1 MQRTIG
7 LVLRIY
13 PTLSRYVTR
22 HFLMAFL
29 GTLMVIA
36 GLIVLFDLIELLRRA
51 SDTATPVATLL
62 VMALLKLPNMLHTV
76 LPFIAL
82 IAGMIAFWR
91 LSRTSELVILR
102 AAGVSAWQFLAP
114 VLVAT
119 TLIGALEVAVVNPVA
134 AKLYGRFQALE
145 QEFIETEPDGAL
157 DLSGGGMWLRE
168 AGAGPDD
175 RTAVLHSAYVRQ
187 EAFTLHMTD
196 VSVFEMKGADQFVRR
211 IEAAGGTLGDGA
223 FHLRD
228 VWIMQPGL
236 PSEHKAAM
244 TLPTSLTLG
253 RIQEKY
259 AQPES
264 VSFWELPDFISF
276 FEAAGFSA
284 HRHTLYWHSLMAS
297 PLLLSAMVLVA
308 AVFTINPNQRS
319 GKLLFRVLGG
329 VAAGF
334 ALYFYS
340 KITYALGLSNTL
352 PLALAAWSPA
362 AVTALL
368 GAAVLFHL
376 EDG

>member
-7 LVLRIY
+7 FVLRIY

-22 HFLMAFL
+22 QFLMAFL
-29 GTLMVIA
+29 GTLLVIA

-51 SDTATPVATLL
+51 SDTGTSVGTL
-62 VMALLKLPNMLHTV
+62 VMMALLKLPNMLHTV
-76 LPFIAL
+76 LPFIVL

-114 VLVAT
+114 ILVVT
-119 TLIGALEVAVVNPVA
+119 VLIGALEVGVVNPVG
-134 AKLYGRFQALE
+134 AKLFGRFQALE
-145 QEFIETEPDGAL
+145 QEFIESEPAGAL

-168 AGAGPDD
+168 QGPGP
-175 RTAVLHSAYVRQ
+175 RTAVMHADYVRQ
-187 EAFTLHMTD
+187 EDFTLYMTG
-196 VSVFEMKGADQFVRR
+196 VSVFEMEGEDDFTRR
-211 IEAAGGTLGDGA
+211 IEAGGGTLGDGA

-228 VWIMQPGL
+228 VWIMAPGL
-236 PSEHKAAM
+236 PSEHRVTM
-244 TLPTSLTLG
+244 TLPTTLTLG

-259 AQPES
+259 ARPES
-264 VSFWELPDFISF
+264 VSFWELPAFIGF
-276 FEAAGFSA
+276 FESAGFSA
-284 HRHTLYWHSLMAS
+284 HQHTLYWHSLLAS
-297 PLLLSAMVLVA
+297 PLLLAAMVLVA

-319 GKLLFRVLGG
+319 GRLLFRVLGG